1 MSVTWWMYALGSALA
16 ASATA
21 VLAKVGIKGV
31 PSNVATAIRTL
42 VVVVFAWGIVFAT
55 GEAHAVRE
63 VKGRSAVFLLLS
75 GLGTGASWLMY
86 FRALQLAPVTRVAPI
101 DKLSLAFTIV
111 LASVLLG
118 EHITWKLAAGAAL
131 MVAGALLTIGA

>member
-1 MSVTWWMYALGSALA
+1 M
-16 ASATA
+16 
-21 VLAKVGIKGV
+21 
-31 PSNVATAIRTL
+31 
-42 VVVVFAWGIVFAT
+42 
-55 GEAHAVRE
+55 
-63 VKGRSAVFLLLS
+63 FLLLS